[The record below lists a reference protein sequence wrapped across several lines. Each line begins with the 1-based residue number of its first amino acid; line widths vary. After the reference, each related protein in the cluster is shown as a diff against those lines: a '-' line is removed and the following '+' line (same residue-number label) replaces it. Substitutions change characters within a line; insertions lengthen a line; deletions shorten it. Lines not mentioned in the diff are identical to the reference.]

1 MIVAEGLN
9 KLYSTPRRTVDAMK
23 NVNLA
28 IESGSFFVLLGP
40 SGSGKTTT
48 LRSIAGLEQPD
59 SGEIRINDQVVYS
72 SGRSI
77 NLPPEQRPIAM
88 VFQSYAL
95 WPHMD
100 VANNITFP
108 LRRGIRR
115 VAKPDVER
123 RLDHVLRL
131 LNLVEQKDRPISSLS
146 GGQQQRVAL
155 ARALALEP
163 TVLLMDEPLS
173 NLDAKLRARL
183 RLELR
188 ELTKSVGITTVYVT
202 HDQTEAMMM
211 GDRIAVMNHGEIQ
224 QQGAV
229 TELYQNPSNMFVARF
244 LGEMNFIQGEMKA
257 SGDNL
262 VQIATAAGTVSARQ
276 PSIAVSGKSVMLG
289 FRPEDIELVCS
300 DGPNILRARVESRH
314 YLGDVYLYEAICPAG
329 TIHFRSPKFRV
340 ISVGEQVHLQVP
352 PERCVVFDRDAG
364 SMPP

>member
-1 MIVAEGLN
+1 MIIAEGLN
-9 KLYSTPRRTVDAMK
+9 KLYKTPQRTVDAMK
-23 NVNLA
+23 DVNLS
-28 IESGSFFVLLGP
+28 IEAGSFFVLLGP

-48 LRSIAGLEQPD
+48 LRSIAGLERPD
-59 SGEIRINDQVVYS
+59 SGQISINDEIVYS
-72 SGRSI
+72 SRRSI

-115 VAKPDVER
+115 VTSSEVER
-123 RLDHVLRL
+123 RLDRVLHL
-131 LNLVEQKDRPISSLS
+131 LNLTEQKLRPISSLS

-163 TVLLMDEPLS
+163 AVLLMDEPLS

-188 ELTKSVGITTVYVT
+188 DLTKSIGITTIYVT

-211 GDRIAVMNHGEIQ
+211 GDRIAVMSQGAIQ

-229 TELYQNPSNMFVARF
+229 TELYQNPSNVFVARF
-244 LGEMNFIQGEMKA
+244 LGEMNFIE
-257 SGDNL
+257 GDIESVDADF
-262 VQIATAAGTVSARQ
+262 VQIATAAGKISAKR
-276 PSIAVSGKSVMLG
+276 PPGTLAGKSVMVG
-289 FRPEDIELVCS
+289 FRPEDIELLHS
-300 DGPNILRARVESRH
+300 DGPNVIQVRVKSCH
-314 YLGDVYLYEAICPAG
+314 YLGDVYLYEG
-329 TIHFRSPKFRV
+329 TCAELKIQFRSPKFHQLN
-340 ISVGEQVHLQVP
+340 VGEQVHLRVP
-352 PERCVVFDRDAG
+352 AESCVVFDKNAADLVW
-364 SMPP
+364 